1 MAVVKKV
8 DGGCLLS
15 HQNFLVD
22 LYHGKFM
29 EILFHLKTPYMMDEQ
44 AKALS
49 RNGNAEYD
57 IAVTNRKKRKRK
69 TSNDNPQPHL
79 VTTMKSILSQLE
91 FKEPKVGTC

>member
-1 MAVVKKV
+1 
-8 DGGCLLS
+8 
-15 HQNFLVD
+15 
-22 LYHGKFM
+22 
-29 EILFHLKTPYMMDEQ
+29 MDEQ

-49 RNGNAEYD
+49 RNGNVEYD
-57 IAVTNRKKRKRK
+57 IAVTNRKKQKRK

>member
-1 MAVVKKV
+1 
-8 DGGCLLS
+8 
-15 HQNFLVD
+15 
-22 LYHGKFM
+22 
-29 EILFHLKTPYMMDEQ
+29 MDDQ

-49 RNGNAEYD
+49 RNGNVEYD
-57 IAVTNRKKRKRK
+57 VAVTNRKKRKRK